1 MRSPQ
6 EVEQMGRSEI
16 RIAGAGGQGVV
27 TAGRILAEAAI
38 LSGKHSTHSQ
48 LYGPQARGGSSRS
61 DVIIAA
67 GTIGFPLADSI
78 DTLLALSQK
87 AYDKYVPE
95 LAMGSMLIVDTTC
108 KTDPPIEDALYFPM
122 VDTARL
128 ATGADLATGVVALGV
143 LQAHTGIVDADA
155 LRKAV
160 SARIPAQHLKQTLDA
175 LEAGMMLVQGAL
187 T

>member
-1 MRSPQ
+1 MTR
-6 EVEQMGRSEI
+6 REI

-38 LSGKHSTHSQ
+38 LSGKKATHSQ

-61 DVIIAA
+61 DVIIA
-67 GTIGFPLADSI
+67 TDTVGFPLADNI

-87 AYDKYVPE
+87 AFDKYVPE
-95 LAMGSMLIVDTTC
+95 LAVGSLLIVDTQC
-108 KTDPPIEDALYFPM
+108 KSDTPPEGALYFPI

-128 ATGADLATGVVALGV
+128 ATGGELATGLVALAV
-143 LQAHTGIVDADA
+143 LQTHTGLIDADA

-160 SARIPAQHLKQTLDA
+160 SGRIPQQHLKSSLEA
-175 LEAGMMLVQGAL
+175 LEAGTELAPQGAL

>member
-1 MRSPQ
+1 MA
-6 EVEQMGRSEI
+6 RSEI

-38 LSGKHSTHSQ
+38 LSGKNATHSQ

-61 DVIIAA
+61 DVIID
-67 GTIGFPLADSI
+67 TDVIGFPLADSI
-78 DTLLALSQK
+78 NMLLALSQK

-95 LAMGSMLIVDTTC
+95 LAVGSLLIVDTHC
-108 KTDPPIEDALYFPM
+108 MTDPPLDGALYFPI
-122 VDTARL
+122 VDAARQ
-128 ATGADLATGVVALGV
+128 ATGGDLATGVAALGV
-143 LQAHTGIVDADA
+143 FQAHTGLVEADA

-160 SARIPAQHLKQTLDA
+160 SARIPAHHLKASLEA
-175 LEAGMMLVQGAL
+175 LEAGMMLIQGAL